1 MNCRYPFI
9 PFMSFSGRT
18 WPNRRRQRQRLW
30 QSLDLNILV
39 SRSRFLLYHSW
50 LVFSTRNGISHNW
63 RRFISV
69 DLNHGVRAYNCTGG
83 TAGTFVVVRLGR
95 EVAVL
100 VGLLGDHNYLFG
112 AYRNAEATALTPF
125 GVNKYFT
132 SHYFLLSVYVLFHIK
147 CNLRC
152 PSSKRGPHSYTAL

>member
-1 MNCRYPFI
+1 MVFYAIYQGFYFFVHFHNAASLMNCRYPFI

-39 SRSRFLLYHSW
+39 SRSRFLLYH
-50 LVFSTRNGISHNW
+50 
-63 RRFISV
+63 
-69 DLNHGVRAYNCTGG
+69 NCTGG